1 MGIKTRNFAN
11 NILSG
16 GTIDGTDFLSG
27 TLPSSNIT
35 NDSAASVTSI
45 PSISNVV
52 STVAGDPPSPTL
64 GDIWY
69 NSSTNALKFQGFQ
82 AAAWSTGGNLPTGT
96 RLSTGFGTQSAAVSA
111 GGAPPSPSG
120 PATGEVNTF
129 EYNGSSWTAGNNL
142 PIGFYNAGGTGTQ
155 TSGLQAG
162 GNESPNIRSDKSFEY
177 DGTSWTA
184 GGTMS
189 AYREGVGLFGT
200 QTTGLAYGGESLT
213 PAVAVVSTIEKYNGT
228 SWTSGNSMSNTRYI
242 NIGVGTQTAGVAF
255 GTSPAT
261 TATELYDGT
270 SWTSDGTTPPAQI
283 SQQGASGIQTSA
295 LLICGQ
301 NPSPSIVSYYD
312 GSTFSAAP
320 SVSTARAQGS
330 AGKAESNNETSL
342 FFGGYDGSSPVANTE
357 EFTGEGPTA
366 KTFTT
371 D

>member
-1 MGIKTRNFAN
+1 MTTFKEIRGQLIRSVSSDPAN
-11 NILSG
+11 PQEG
-16 GTIDGTDFLSG
+16 Q
-27 TLPSSNIT
+27 
-35 NDSAASVTSI
+35 
-45 PSISNVV
+45 
-52 STVAGDPPSPTL
+52 
-64 GDIWY
+64 IWY
-69 NSSTNALKFQGFQ
+69 NSTSQVLKGYRNIGG
-82 AAAWSTGGNLPTGT
+82 AWASGGNLTTAT

-129 EYNGSSWTAGNNL
+129 EYNGSSWTAGNDL
-142 PIGFYNAGGTGTQ
+142 PIGFYNAGGTGIQ
-155 TSGLQAG
+155 TAGLQAG

-189 AYREGVGLFGT
+189 ASREGAGLFGT
-200 QTTGLAYGGESLT
+200 QTTGVAYGGESLT
-213 PAVAVVSTIEKYNGT
+213 PPVAVVSTIEKYNGT

-270 SWTSDGTTPPAQI
+270 NWTSGGTTPPAQT
-283 SQQGASGIQTSA
+283 SQQGGSGIQTSA

-312 GSTFSAAP
+312 GSTFSTAA

-330 AGKAESNNETSL
+330 AGKAESNNQTSL
-342 FFGGYDGSSPVANTE
+342 FFGGYVGTAAVNNTE
-357 EFTGEGPTA
+357 EFTDPTFA
-366 KTFTT
+366 TQTLTT
-371 D
+371 S